1 VKVLLDTNV
10 LLDIVE
16 KRASSFDAS
25 YEVFMKSATKEI
37 DAIVGA
43 GSVTD
48 IYYVNRKNCGNS
60 EQALNSI
67 IDLLT
72 VVSLVDTKAADIQE
86 AIKLGFSDFEDAV
99 IAATASR
106 EQADYIITGNTTDFS
121 KSPVPARLYFSSK
134 LRRKNETPLKGGIS
148 VSVT

>member
-16 KRASSFDAS
+16 RRMPSFDAS

-37 DAIVGA
+37 DTIIGA

-48 IYYVNRKNCGNS
+48 IYYVNRKNCGSN

-67 IDLLT
+67 IDLLK
-72 VVSLVDTKAADIQE
+72 VVTLVDTKAVDIQE
-86 AIKLGFSDFEDAV
+86 VIRLGFSDFEDAV

-106 EQADYIITGNTTDFS
+106 EQADHIITGNTKDFS
-121 KSPVPARLYFSSK
+121 KSPVPAMCPSEFLQQTK
-134 LRRKNETPLKGGIS
+134 DL
-148 VSVT
+148 

>member
-1 VKVLLDTNV
+1 MKVLLDTNI

-16 KRASSFDAS
+16 KREPSFAAS
-25 YEVFMKSATKEI
+25 YEVILKSATKEI
-37 DAIVGA
+37 DAIIGA

-48 IYYVNRKNCGNS
+48 IYYINRRNCGND

-67 IDLLT
+67 IDLLK
-72 VVSLVDTKAADIQE
+72 VVTLVDTKAADIQE

-106 EQADYIITGNTTDFS
+106 EQAGYIITRNVKDFS
-121 KSPVPARLYFSSK
+121 KSSVPA
-134 LRRKNETPLKGGIS
+134 IS
-148 VSVT
+148 PAEFLQQTKAP